1 MSCPPC
7 CCLRFIPHCNI
18 SSKAHSRRVSKCSGP
33 NRTSGRSNREA
44 RLAKGSCIAQNVA
57 YFQRSSSS
65 RPSFVRWFDAGSTRK
80 SSGTPQFRSNRRSFD
95 CVDRV
100 GDQLRC
106 SDRDGSASRYPT
118 LATKTKTS
126 RGWGTQR
133 LVISRCLRFS
143 PCLRVRAG
151 PRRSM
156 GRSRCCFVRR

>member
-1 MSCPPC
+1 MDPNLDSGRLLDSSEVTPVRNFQRQ
-7 CCLRFIPHCNI
+7 LRILRLRSP
-18 SSKAHSRRVSKCSGP
+18 RRPSLRMAARCDRGMLAFRRGCSGA
-33 NRTSGRSNREA
+33 T
-44 RLAKGSCIAQNVA
+44 Q
-57 YFQRSSSS
+57 
-65 RPSFVRWFDAGSTRK
+65 K